1 VSGDSIDDNKFNT
14 TIEEKDKCIKE
25 IENLDNGFET
35 VYSHIKE
42 ELANNPDAYKAEV
55 ATLKELIATI
65 TEKSMEI
72 QISEKRNEQAVLS
85 KMSDERK
92 RIYQSK
98 ANNKVVSDYYKN
110 MNKMNIVDPQFL
122 DKKN

>member
-1 VSGDSIDDNKFNT
+1 
-14 TIEEKDKCIKE
+14 
-25 IENLDNGFET
+25 
-35 VYSHIKE
+35 
-42 ELANNPDAYKAEV
+42 
-55 ATLKELIATI
+55 
-65 TEKSMEI
+65 MEI